1 MFSLCKLFL
10 DTRHQRPYNQGKGR
24 CYIVTFGERLK
35 MFREQRGLT
44 QEQLAEKIGVAKST
58 VTGYEKGNRTPDV
71 AKIKKLAA
79 ALEVSGDELLDTGY
93 GTAERPTP
101 VSESGPISP
110 ERQALLD
117 AVKDMDN
124 ETAKAVLEVIR
135 SVKRLRA
142 E

>member
-1 MFSLCKLFL
+1 M
-10 DTRHQRPYNQGKGR
+10 
-24 CYIVTFGERLK
+24 TFGERLK
-35 MFREQRGLT
+35 MYREQRGLT

-71 AKIKKLAA
+71 PKIKKLAA
-79 ALEVSGDELLDTGY
+79 ALEVSGDDLLDTGY
-93 GTAERPTP
+93 GTAEKPTP

-117 AVKDMDN
+117 AVKDVDN
-124 ETAKAVLEVIR
+124 DTAKAVLDIIR
-135 SVKRLRA
+135 SVKKKRG